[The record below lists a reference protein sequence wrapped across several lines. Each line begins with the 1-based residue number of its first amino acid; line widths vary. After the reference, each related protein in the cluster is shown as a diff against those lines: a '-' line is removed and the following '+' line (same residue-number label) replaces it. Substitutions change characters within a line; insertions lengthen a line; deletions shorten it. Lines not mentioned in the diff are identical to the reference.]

1 MTVTECVSTDEEN
14 MAASLQG
21 ASCAAIVKG
30 LGKTAT
36 GIFTCGGTLQTPH
49 TVQLAYRSKSGQWS
63 GATFPGLKDADFQ
76 PILESS
82 KVASF
87 GRGKET
93 VTDKSYRDAYV
104 LEPNQFLS
112 SFQLSDTDILR
123 EIRLIL
129 VPDVESIRAE
139 LYKMNIYTA
148 PNGCFKAH
156 IDTPRGGN
164 MFGSLVVCLPS
175 QFSGGALVTR
185 HNGQEITY
193 DWSSPGDNPVQKVQW
208 AAFYSDVEHEILTVT
223 KGHRVTLTYNLY
235 HCEGPS
241 LELDM
246 TTSPFYN
253 DLKAALDHPHF
264 LRNGGT
270 LGLACQHMYVF
281 DEPNEPL
288 ANLSLLLK
296 GSDRTVVLAAKSLD
310 LTVQVRPMY
319 DFRWD
324 YDESYEAANEEE
336 QFILTYVDKEFKFN
350 EGWLDEWPYIGVRD
364 SKNMKQYR
372 RIERD
377 ITWCQELNW
386 KLAVTTKHYGN
397 EATEHNL
404 YHMAAILVTIPQWS
418 ERHGPSIA
426 DTSTIDTDEPTN
438 MQQSKKIKRK

>member
-1 MTVTECVSTDEEN
+1 
-14 MAASLQG
+14 MATASLVK
-21 ASCAAIVKG
+21 AIIVKS
-30 LGKTAT
+30 LGKIAT

-49 TVQLAYRSKSGQWS
+49 TVQLAYCNKSGQWS
-63 GATFPGLKDADFQ
+63 RATFPGLKDADFQ
-76 PILESS
+76 PMLESS

-104 LEPNQFLS
+104 LEPDQFLS

-123 EIRLIL
+123 EIRSIL
-129 VPDVESIRAE
+129 VPNVQDVRAE

-148 PNGCFKAH
+148 PNGRFKAH
-156 IDTPRGGN
+156 VDTPRGSN

-185 HNGQEITY
+185 HKSQEITY
-193 DWSSPGDNPVQKVQW
+193 DWSSPCDNPIQKVQW

-223 KGHRVTLTYNLY
+223 EGHRVTLTYNLY
-235 HCEGPS
+235 HSEGPS

-253 DLKAALDHPHF
+253 DLKAALNHPHF
-264 LRNGGT
+264 LPNGGT
-270 LGLACQHMYVF
+270 LGFACQHMYVF

-296 GSDRTVVLAAKSLD
+296 GSDRTVVLAAKSLGFS
-310 LTVQVRPMY
+310 VEVRPMY
-319 DFRWD
+319 NLRGDFD
-324 YDESYEAANEEE
+324 DSYEAANDSEP
-336 QFILTYVDKEFKFN
+336 FKLTYIDKEFKFN
-350 EGWLDEWPYIGVRD
+350 EDWLDDGNVNCSY
-364 SKNMKQYR
+364 NMRQYR
-372 RIERD
+372 HIASKRQYRD
-377 ITWCQELNW
+377 ITWCQHLNW
-386 KLAVTTKHYGN
+386 KLAFATKHYGN
-397 EATEHNL
+397 NATENYL

-426 DTSTIDTDEPTN
+426 DTSTTDTDEPTN
-438 MQQSKKIKRK
+438 M

>member
-1 MTVTECVSTDEEN
+1 MYIRLSDCVSTDEEN

-49 TVQLAYRSKSGQWS
+49 TVQLNYRNKFGKWDE
-63 GATFPGLKDADFQ
+63 AAFPGLKDADFQ
-76 PILESS
+76 PMLESS

-104 LEPNQFLS
+104 LEPDQFLS
-112 SFQLSDTDILR
+112 SFQLSDTGILG
-123 EIRLIL
+123 EIRMLL
-129 VPDVESIRAE
+129 VPDVLSIHAE

-156 IDTPRGGN
+156 VDTPRGGN

-193 DWSSPGDNPVQKVQW
+193 DWSSPGDNPIQKVQW
-208 AAFYSDVEHEILTVT
+208 AALYSDVEHEILTVT
-223 KGHRVTLTYNLY
+223 EGHRVTLTYNLY
-235 HCEGPS
+235 HSEGPS

-253 DLKAALDHPHF
+253 DLKAALNHPHF

-270 LGLACQHMYVF
+270 LGFTCQHSYIF
-281 DEPNEPL
+281 EKLNQSD
-288 ANLSLLLK
+288 NLPILLK
-296 GSDRTVVLAAKSLD
+296 GFDHTVFLAAKSLN
-310 LTVQVRPMY
+310 LVVTVKPIY
-319 DFRWD
+319 EDD
-324 YDESYEAANEEE
+324 DDDEGKK
-336 QFILTYVDKEFKFN
+336 YVGKEFSYLYVVCNRHGEDMDWEEYFEYRN
-350 EGWLDEWPYIGVRD
+350 IIDD
-364 SKNMKQYR
+364 SS
-372 RIERD
+372 
-377 ITWCQELNW
+377 ITWCQKISNW
-386 KLAVTTKHYGN
+386 KNGIIAPVSDYEVYIRTCYQ
-397 EATEHNL
+397 A
-404 YHMAAILVTIPQWS
+404 AAILVTIPQWS
-418 ERHGPSIA
+418 DRHAVEMEEDCPITSI
-426 DTSTIDTDEPTN
+426 TDEPPL
-438 MQQSKKIKRK
+438 KKTKQTVKV